1 MASSISQSNRRKL
14 KKALKLATRLINR
27 LLRTSSKKMNLTGLS
42 LKNQI
47 WCFPNFPMIKCWK
60 LFQTLKMLMS
70 RLVLISKNANRTTL
84 SLAPNYS
91 GRKAQSSWLKTIFKW
106 TKDLCLNEQKIR
118 QASRA

>member
-1 MASSISQSNRRKL
+1 MASSISQSNRRKQ
-14 KKALKLATRLINR
+14 KKALKLATKLVNR

-47 WCFPNFPMIKCWK
+47 WCFPNFRTIKCWK
-60 LFQTLKMLMS
+60 LSQTLKMLMS
-70 RLVLISKNANRTTL
+70 RLVLISKNPNRKL
-84 SLAPNYS
+84 NLAPNYS